1 MECPICYDSGTLDEL
16 KCSHTVCKLCISKLI
31 NRICP
36 LCRAPIDDEN
46 SVALSSEIIEIEFE
60 ENFISSEIYTV
71 DFSRVSRRA
80 RRRRTRERNR
90 EVEDII
96 SRILTIPFQVS
107 FRDLESIESEVE
119 VPEQVTSR
127 EKRCRKNWRIN
138 DYPRRRR
145 GKRSKR

>member
-16 KCSHTVCKLCISKLI
+16 KCSHSVCKLCISRLI

-36 LCRAPIDDEN
+36 FCRAPIDGEN
-46 SVALSSEIIEIEFE
+46 PVVSSPEIVEIEFE
-60 ENFISSEIYTV
+60 ENFISTEIYTV
-71 DFSRVSRRA
+71 DFSRPSRRA
-80 RRRRTRERNR
+80 RRRRTRDHNR

-96 SRILTIPFQVS
+96 SRIFTIPLHVS
-107 FRDLESIESEVE
+107 FRDLESIESELE
-119 VPEQVTSR
+119 VSEQVTSR
-127 EKRCRKNWRIN
+127 GKRCRKNWRIN

>member
-36 LCRAPIDDEN
+36 LCRSPIDDEN
-46 SVALSSEIIEIEFE
+46 SIARSSETIDIEFE

-71 DFSRVSRRA
+71 DFSRPSRRA
-80 RRRRTRERNR
+80 RRRRTREHNR

-96 SRILTIPFQVS
+96 SRIFTIPLQVS
-107 FRDLESIESEVE
+107 FRDLESIESDVE